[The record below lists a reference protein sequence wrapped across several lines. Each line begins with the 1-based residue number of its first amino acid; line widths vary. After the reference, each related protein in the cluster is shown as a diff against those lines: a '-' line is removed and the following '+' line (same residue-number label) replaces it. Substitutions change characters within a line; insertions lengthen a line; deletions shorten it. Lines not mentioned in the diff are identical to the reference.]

1 MNSMNHLIAAAR
13 VRLWIVTL
21 LALIPLNGWLLYAH
35 VYDLTQLT
43 FTLSLI
49 AVALVSAWFGDA
61 WALRSIN
68 AQLAAYELAQQQKTN
83 ALQQTASAL
92 RHAQQTAEQRLTELT
107 ASSERIA
114 SLQAT
119 HHQLVAQLQTR
130 EGELAHTNAQLQTAY
145 DESAQLAVQLQ
156 TRIRE
161 LTQLHGQSEV
171 IRETHTQLENRLEAR
186 NAELAQAHAQ
196 LTALRNAYAQLA
208 TQLQTR
214 DAALAQAH
222 AQLAALQNLYA
233 QLRAHFQTRTQE
245 LARLSEQLAA
255 LRPTRLHRSRSPVR
269 TAGNDSQPTVLVIDD
284 DATARALITQQMQD
298 AAFKLVL
305 ASDGAEGL
313 RLAHELQPDLITL
326 DMLLPQL
333 DGWCVLKALHANPA
347 LATIPVILFTLPHG
361 HNGAHDHT
369 AALQNLR
376 TQIMAQLQQ

>member
-1 MNSMNHLIAAAR
+1 MNHLIAAAR